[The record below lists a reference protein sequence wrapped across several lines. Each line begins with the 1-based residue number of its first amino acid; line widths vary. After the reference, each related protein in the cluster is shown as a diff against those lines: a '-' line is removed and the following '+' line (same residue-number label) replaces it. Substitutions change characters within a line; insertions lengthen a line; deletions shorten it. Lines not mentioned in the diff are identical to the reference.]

1 MIGFCPTNFLESAK
15 TRALQVAAAAVG
27 KTAAPVSIL
36 VNFQPLADDKNH
48 VGGPNLLRHVTTS
61 LLEQAVSTPPPCV
74 GCGDCVSGCNYSAK
88 STIIMNYLPDAK
100 NHSAEIFTR
109 ARARHVEKTTSGW
122 NVHGQIVDKNG
133 CPKHL
138 CKSEVA
144 HRTTARVCARDL
156 DINGVGFGGRKVGDM
171 PPVGPCS
178 TVMVDWRNDDDVS
191 SGTVM
196 EDGAIPGAI
205 SALLGPTLAI
215 GSRLLGVGAS
225 HGWCRTVRYQI

>member
-1 MIGFCPTNFLESAK
+1 MLAARALGSTEILLRSRDNGLALSQRLGSCFSTNGDMIGFCPTNFLESAK

-109 ARARHVEKTTSGW
+109 LLPAGMYMA
-122 NVHGQIVDKNG
+122 
-133 CPKHL
+133 
-138 CKSEVA
+138 KSST
-144 HRTTARVCARDL
+144 RTAAP
-156 DINGVGFGGRKVGDM
+156 N
-171 PPVGPCS
+171 
-178 TVMVDWRNDDDVS
+178 
-191 SGTVM
+191 
-196 EDGAIPGAI
+196 I
-205 SALLGPTLAI
+205 SANQKWPTELQRESALA
-215 GSRLLGVGAS
+215 
-225 HGWCRTVRYQI
+225 T

>member
-109 ARARHVEKTTSGW
+109 LLPAGMYMA
-122 NVHGQIVDKNG
+122 
-133 CPKHL
+133 
-138 CKSEVA
+138 KSST
-144 HRTTARVCARDL
+144 RTAAP
-156 DINGVGFGGRKVGDM
+156 N
-171 PPVGPCS
+171 
-178 TVMVDWRNDDDVS
+178 
-191 SGTVM
+191 
-196 EDGAIPGAI
+196 I
-205 SALLGPTLAI
+205 SANQKWPTELQRESALA
-215 GSRLLGVGAS
+215 
-225 HGWCRTVRYQI
+225 T